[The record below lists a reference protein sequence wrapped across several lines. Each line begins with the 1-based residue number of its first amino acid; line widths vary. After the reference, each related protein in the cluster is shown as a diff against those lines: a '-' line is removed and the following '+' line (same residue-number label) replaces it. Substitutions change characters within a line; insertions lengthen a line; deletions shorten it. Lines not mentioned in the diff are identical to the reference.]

1 MLTKSFAESD
11 VLKYLEVLEGSTLAN
26 PVAWYSSRLLTK
38 VDDEELVIADP
49 YSHLQAIGADP
60 TFLRRMP
67 LSLQHGLRVHS
78 IMRRWILC
86 HLVDPDLSL
95 KQRQLRMIR
104 ALEMIEICRSRM
116 ANVFF
121 GGHAE
126 AQSSILDP
134 SLASFV
140 ERAVMSAVVAPESRL
155 FASAWAGVA
164 VRRGATFPDNLAVL
178 VQSQLVVTDAT
189 ATLDLAWLQE
199 RLVEIA
205 TQVDSLSD
213 GISINYN
220 KRRWIYNCV
229 RNALAIRPSQ
239 VAPPGD
245 TLAQMEKRL
254 AAWGN
259 WGIRILRDV
268 ASGEGTKLTKSVKPF
283 CRLVAQHQEKIRR
296 DKLTRDHVSKGMKLE
311 QQSRLQR
318 EREVAKA

>member
-11 VLKYLEVLEGSTLAN
+11 LLKYLEVLEGSTLAN

-104 ALEMIEICRSRM
+104 ALQMIEICRSRM

-140 ERAVMSAVVAPESRL
+140 ERAVMSAVVAPE
-155 FASAWAGVA
+155 
-164 VRRGATFPDNLAVL
+164 
-178 VQSQLVVTDAT
+178 
-189 ATLDLAWLQE
+189 
-199 RLVEIA
+199 
-205 TQVDSLSD
+205 
-213 GISINYN
+213 
-220 KRRWIYNCV
+220 
-229 RNALAIRPSQ
+229 
-239 VAPPGD
+239 
-245 TLAQMEKRL
+245 
-254 AAWGN
+254 
-259 WGIRILRDV
+259 
-268 ASGEGTKLTKSVKPF
+268 
-283 CRLVAQHQEKIRR
+283 
-296 DKLTRDHVSKGMKLE
+296 
-311 QQSRLQR
+311 
-318 EREVAKA
+318 